1 MKILFVTPSL
11 CYPNVPYAGELT
23 IFKLME
29 QLSARGHDLY
39 LITGLRAGER
49 AHLEEVKHYCT
60 VLDAIDVPWTR
71 GAIVKAILKWMANG
85 FRNGLTFR
93 KQAALSVGTFTKKI
107 DFDVIEV
114 VHTALGDYIEKPDN
128 VPMIITAI
136 DVLIKPALR
145 EYQSARGIARFI
157 KHVKYRRLI
166 GKEIALYQK
175 FDLVY
180 TLSDFDRQFLLS
192 YKNDLN
198 VARRSPYVKIADF
211 KSGKTRRDPKTILF
225 VGAMDRPVNIQ
236 AAHYF
241 TTEVLPLIKKE
252 IPDVR
257 LYIVGN
263 KPPDE
268 IKALGTMDQNVVVT
282 GFVED
287 VKPYFLKATV
297 FVAPLFIGG
306 GIITKILDAMAAGLP
321 VITSSIGNEGVDA
334 LPEKDLLIANTPE
347 DFAKMVLLLMKDHK
361 LWSAYSENG
370 KAFVRKHFDWDRT
383 VEQTENDYKGL
394 TT

>member
-29 QLSARGHDLY
+29 RLALRGHELY
-39 LITGLRAGER
+39 LITGLRSGER
-49 AHLEEVKHYCT
+49 EHLKEVNRICT

-71 GAIVKAILKWMANG
+71 GAIIKAVIEWILRG

-93 KQAALSVGTFTKKI
+93 KQAALSVDSFTKKI

-114 VHTALGDYIEKPDN
+114 IHTPLGDYIEKPDKI
-128 VPMIITAI
+128 PMIITAI

-145 EYQSARGIARFI
+145 EYRSATGIARFI
-157 KHVKYRRLI
+157 KHMRYRRLI

-175 FDLVY
+175 FDLIY

-211 KSGKTRRDPKTILF
+211 NATEALRESKTILF

-236 AAHYF
+236 AAMYF
-241 TTEVLPLIKKE
+241 HTQVLPLIRKE
-252 IPDVR
+252 IPDVHF
-257 LYIVGN
+257 YIVGN

-268 IKALGTMDQNVVVT
+268 IKALGNNDHNVFVT

-287 VKPYFLKATV
+287 VKPFFLRATV

-306 GIITKILDAMAAGLP
+306 GVITKILDAMAAGLP
-321 VITSSIGNEGVDA
+321 VITSSIGNEGIDA
-334 LPEKDLLIANTPE
+334 LPGKDLLIANTPE
-347 DFAKMVLLLMKDHK
+347 DFAKMALLLMNDHN

-370 KAFVRKHFDWDRT
+370 KAFVRKHFDWDKT

>member
-23 IFKLME
+23 IFKLMK
-29 QLSARGHDLY
+29 QLSLRGHELY
-39 LITGLRAGER
+39 LITGLRPGER
-49 AHLEEVKHYCT
+49 GHLGEVKSFCT
-60 VLDAIDVPWTR
+60 VLNAIDVPWTR
-71 GAIVKAILKWMANG
+71 GAIVKAVIGWILRG

-93 KQAALSVGTFTKKI
+93 KQAAVSVDSLTKKI
-107 DFDVIEV
+107 VFDVIEV
-114 VHTALGDYIEKPDN
+114 VHTALGDYIVKPDN

-145 EYQSARGIARFI
+145 EYRSARGIARFI
-157 KHVKYRRLI
+157 KRMRYIRLI
-166 GKEIALYQK
+166 RKEIALYQK

-180 TLSDFDRQFLLS
+180 TLSDFDRRFLLS

-211 KSGKTRRDPKTILF
+211 KADETLRESNTILF

-236 AAHYF
+236 AAQYF
-241 TTEVLPLIKKE
+241 TTRVLPLIKRE
-252 IPDVR
+252 LPDVK

-268 IKALGTMDQNVVVT
+268 IKSLGESDQSVVVT

-321 VITSSIGNEGVDA
+321 VITSSIGNEGIDA
-334 LPEKDLLIANTPE
+334 LPDKDLLIANTPE
-347 DFAKMVLLLMKDHK
+347 EFAKMVFLLMKDHK
-361 LWSAYSENG
+361 LWSTYSENG
-370 KAFVRKHFDWDRT
+370 KAFVQKHFDWNAT